1 MVTARPVLVPVIV
14 AFLLGIGV
22 CGTVLAADPP
32 KAAMDAKIG
41 IVDVSRVEDE
51 YTEVKNATA
60 QVSAMEASLTDILKM
75 RQKYSLLSAAELDEL
90 EKLTGMEKPEDKDKA
105 RIQELGT
112 KGDTLAKELEDL
124 RNKKDPT
131 DADKARI
138 NELTTLSTKNG
149 ADVESRRAEYA
160 TQVQAKQKEL
170 LDKLT
175 DKMTVAIGELA
186 QQKGLWV
193 VVAKPITLWGG
204 VDVTDD
210 LIAKLNKGA
219 AK

>member
-1 MVTARPVLVPVIV
+1 MITARPVLVLAIV
-14 AFLLGIGV
+14 AFLLGV
-22 CGTVLAADPP
+22 ALCGTAYGEAP
-32 KAAMDAKIG
+32 KPAVDSKIG

-90 EKLTGMEKPEDKDKA
+90 EKLFGMEKPEDKDKA
-105 RIQELGT
+105 RIQELT
-112 KGDTLAKELEDL
+112 KKGDDLAAELEGL

-131 DADKARI
+131 DADKTRLSD
-138 NELTTLSTKNG
+138 LTTAGTKNG
-149 ADVESRRAEYA
+149 ADMEARRAEYA
-160 TQVQAKQKEL
+160 TKVQAKQKEL

-175 DKMTVAIGELA
+175 DKMNVAIGELA

-193 VVAKPITLWGG
+193 VVAKPVTLWGG
-204 VDVTDD
+204 IDVTDD

-219 AK
+219 GK